1 MLKLSSINQA
11 RIQKSCDPSVTY
23 IQDDMAIHDFARA
36 MVNVSVGLS
45 QDFMVGKLIRNSRVY
60 MTKKGYSTITNER
73 QQLVTLELLARKWG
87 IGL

>member
-1 MLKLSSINQA
+1 M
-11 RIQKSCDPSVTY
+11 D
-23 IQDDMAIHDFARA
+23 IHDFDRD